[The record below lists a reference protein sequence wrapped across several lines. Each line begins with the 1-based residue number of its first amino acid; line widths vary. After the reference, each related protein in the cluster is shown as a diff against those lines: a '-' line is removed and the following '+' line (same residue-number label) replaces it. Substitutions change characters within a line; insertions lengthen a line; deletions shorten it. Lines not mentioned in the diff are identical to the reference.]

1 MSDFINSTSEAI
13 GSAGGLFIS
22 AKLGVSPTGT
32 KLPIRD
38 VRRLVAVGGNQTWS
52 ERSNPVEINPIEISP
67 MSASVFELLL
77 RSGGF
82 VL

>member
-22 AKLGVSPTGT
+22 AKLGVSPKLCM

-38 VRRLVAVGGNQTWS
+38 VHRLVAVGGKPDVVRKVQ
-52 ERSNPVEINPIEISP
+52 
-67 MSASVFELLL
+67 
-77 RSGGF
+77 SGRN
-82 VL
+82 